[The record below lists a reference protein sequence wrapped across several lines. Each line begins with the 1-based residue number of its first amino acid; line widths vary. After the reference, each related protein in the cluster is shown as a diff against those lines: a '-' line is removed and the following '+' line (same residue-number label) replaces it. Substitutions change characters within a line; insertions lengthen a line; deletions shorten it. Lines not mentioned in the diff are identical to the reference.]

1 MNKYPKFEDE
11 VIINKEIK
19 YTVYGTEY
27 ETYNG
32 QRAFA
37 NDDYDE
43 EKDELYVGLLDRY
56 GALSDFITV
65 KLEDIYWPNED

>member
-27 ETYNG
+27 ETYSG
-32 QRAFA
+32 QRAFV